1 MNKNF
6 ILIMLGIA
14 LLIAIV
20 VFAVKKDNATNMP
33 SEVVIT
39 QYETGKMVVLKQ
51 KIIDLDIEIKELSG
65 YVKDLKPLKSSEMVD
80 LAIINQ
86 IRIQYNDNIYVGIQ
100 LGEKDYCYYA
110 NKEKNISSL
119 SKMPN
124 GLYEWVC
131 EKLK

>member
-14 LLIAIV
+14 LLIGIV
-20 VFAVKKDNATNMP
+20 VFVVKKDNATNMP

-51 KIIDLDIEIKELSG
+51 KIIDSDIEIKELSG

-100 LGEKDYCYYA
+100 LGEKDYCCYT

-131 EKLK
+131 EKLR